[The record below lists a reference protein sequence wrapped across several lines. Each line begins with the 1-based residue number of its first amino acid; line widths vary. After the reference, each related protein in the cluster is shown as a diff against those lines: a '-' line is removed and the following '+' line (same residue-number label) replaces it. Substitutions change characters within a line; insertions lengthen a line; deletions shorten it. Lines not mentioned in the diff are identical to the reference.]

1 MKNTIMLAAL
11 LLSSSCAFA
20 GTGYV
25 GVNAGSTTHSVT
37 FDGDSGSTDT
47 TGARIYGGFQVT
59 PAFGIEAGY
68 VHFGKVSESEQGFK
82 LTFKPT
88 AFYAAAT
95 GTMPMSP
102 SFNLI
107 GKVGVARTASTFG
120 VTFQNQSVSMDKT
133 STSAMFGIGVQ
144 YKYSETMSFVGEYE
158 NFGKIAKFDTEG
170 FNMKAS
176 MVSVGLRVS
185 F

>member
-1 MKNTIMLAAL
+1 MKNKLILAAL
-11 LLSSSCAFA
+11 LLSSSSAFA

-25 GVNAGSTTHSVT
+25 GLNAGSTKQTVNINGT
-37 FDGDSGSTDT
+37 SGSENTN
-47 TGARIYGGFQVT
+47 GARVYGGYQVT

-68 VHFGKVSESEQGFK
+68 VHFGNVSEAEDGMTI
-82 LTFKPT
+82 TFKPT

-95 GTMPMSP
+95 GTMPLSP

-107 GKVGVARTASTFG
+107 GKIGVARSDSTFG
-120 VTFQNQSVSMDKT
+120 ASFQGQRLSFDKT
-133 STSAMFGIGVQ
+133 KTNAMFGIGAQ
-144 YKYSETMSFVGEYE
+144 YKFSDTMSLVGEYE
-158 NFGKIAKFDTEG
+158 NFGKIAEFEKEG

-176 MVSVGLRVS
+176 LVSVGLRIA